1 MECLLPRTL
10 QLLEISGGPSHYVAL
25 RSHCWSADT
34 RPLIDEEKTISLEAQ
49 ASSEVGLWKVEYH
62 NTHCSCDDGGLHRQ
76 RDGGIRITRGLP
88 ERGPMNIGQIVSE
101 LKKERDDLNRAIAA
115 LEGIG
120 GRRPQTGKISE
131 KGSTAQTSRKRRRG
145 LSAAG
150 RRRISEAMKK
160 RWAERRAKVTPVR
173 KSAKAA

>member
-1 MECLLPRTL
+1 MIGSFSPNVTAEQVLP
-10 QLLEISGGPSHYVAL
+10 
-25 RSHCWSADT
+25 
-34 RPLIDEEKTISLEAQ
+34 
-49 ASSEVGLWKVEYH
+49 
-62 NTHCSCDDGGLHRQ
+62 
-76 RDGGIRITRGLP
+76 GIAPNL
-88 ERGPMNIGQIVSE
+88 ERGSMNLGQIVSE

-120 GRRPQTGKISE
+120 GGRSPKGKISE
-131 KGSTAQTSRKRRRG
+131 KASTAQTSTKRRRG

-160 RWAERRAKVTPVR
+160 RWAERKSKVTPLR